1 MCLSHINSYMVVQE
15 DRKCVLGC
23 GWEGGKK
30 ARATQLVVTPWRAYT
45 LLVKDSGM
53 CRFSMSI
60 SINQSFLRITQT

>member
-30 ARATQLVVTPWRAYT
+30 AMPTQLVVTLGGLT
-45 LLVKDSGM
+45 LYLVKDSGM
-53 CRFSMSI
+53 CRFSMYI